1 MNRISS
7 GLFSIL
13 LLTSVACHQDRP
25 EKEPVWETSSK
36 SLEVLGREVLT
47 FTLPENFQKEE
58 PIISSRP
65 GNASLA
71 ELVQDASGTW
81 TLRYQSLDGKAGL
94 DKLSIDSEDEAAEK
108 AKHHG
113 DCGGGNHPK
122 PLFGHHP
129 KPREKKGHFRLML
142 DITVKENGA
151 GTLKSAVGGN
161 NK

>member
-7 GLFSIL
+7 GLFSVL
-13 LLTSVACHQDRP
+13 LLSAVACHQERP

-36 SLEVLGREVLT
+36 SLEVLGSDVLT

-65 GNASLA
+65 GNAAVA
-71 ELVQDASGTW
+71 ELVKGASGVW
-81 TLRYQSLDGKAGL
+81 VLRYQSIDGKAGL

-129 KPREKKGHFRLML
+129 KPREMKGHFRLML
-142 DITVKENGA
+142 DIAVKENGA
-151 GTLKSAVGGN
+151 GTLRSAVSGT

>member
-47 FTLPENFQKEE
+47 FALPENFQKEE

-71 ELVQDASGTW
+71 ELVQDASGAW

-108 AKHHG
+108 TKDH
-113 DCGGGNHPK
+113 DCGNGNQPK